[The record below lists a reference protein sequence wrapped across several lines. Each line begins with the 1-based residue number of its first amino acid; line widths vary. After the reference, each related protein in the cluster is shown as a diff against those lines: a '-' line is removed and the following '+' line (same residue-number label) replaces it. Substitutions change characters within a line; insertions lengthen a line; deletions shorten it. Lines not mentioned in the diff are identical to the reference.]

1 MPAPPRPVIPLGPFM
16 PDMPIATEPPVRSRV
31 FAAFANPDYRKFY
44 LGQGISLI
52 GTWLQA
58 AAVSWIVFDRT
69 KSERMS
75 GLVEAAGIV
84 PGLFV
89 GITAGAMADR
99 VVPRTMILVSQ
110 LAQMALAFVLTLLV
124 ISGNERVW
132 QLALI
137 VACTRIFVTFEM
149 PARQVFLYDVVGR
162 SMLVNA
168 IALNSGLFNASRV
181 IGPALAGLC
190 LSRLGEAACFGLNGA
205 SYLGAI
211 ASLLLIRVHPRPRH
225 SSGKGVR
232 EILAGFSYLMRD
244 RRVRSLFLLMAGFG
258 LLGGGFNAL
267 GPSYAQRLIGTGT
280 GGYSLLLAMGGL
292 GATLGALLLASLGGV
307 ENRERIVLA
316 GIGIFAASMTAAVA
330 IPPLFGPFG
339 SSGRL
344 VGGSLCLLGTGLGAI
359 VFYAATQTMI
369 QSAVPD
375 ILRGRVMGIW
385 MIVYSGSV
393 PLGCLWAG
401 ELAQAIG
408 VGTVMVASAALCGAL
423 AVGVAMA
430 AGLREIKGS

>member
-1 MPAPPRPVIPLGPFM
+1 M
-16 PDMPIATEPPVRSRV
+16 PDLLIEPDARIRSRM
-31 FAAFANPDYRKFY
+31 FAAFSLPNYRKFY
-44 LGQGISLI
+44 VGQGISLI

-84 PGLFV
+84 PGLIV
-89 GITAGAMADR
+89 GVLAGALADR
-99 VVPRTMILVSQ
+99 SVPRTMVLLSQ
-110 LAQMALAFVLTLLV
+110 MAQMALAFLLTGLV

-132 QLALI
+132 NLALI
-137 VACTRIFVTFEM
+137 VACTRVFVTFEM
-149 PARQVFLYDVVGR
+149 PARQVFLYEVVGR

-181 IGPALAGLC
+181 IGPALAGFC
-190 LSRLGEAACFGLNGA
+190 LARFGEAACFGLNGL

-211 ASLLLIRVHPRPRH
+211 ASLLLIRLEPRIERD
-225 SSGKGVR
+225 SIKAEN
-232 EILAGFSYLMRD
+232 EILGGFVYLLQN

-258 LLGGGFNAL
+258 LVGGGFSAL

-280 GGYSLLLAMGGL
+280 GGYSCLLAMGGL
-292 GATLGALLLASLGGV
+292 GATLGAFFVASLAGV
-307 ENRERIVLA
+307 EHRERIVLT
-316 GIGIFAASMTAAVA
+316 GIAIFAAAIAAGVL
-330 IPPLFGPFG
+330 IPPLCGPFG
-339 SSGRL
+339 STARL
-344 VGGSLCLLGTGLGAI
+344 IGGSICMLGTGLGAI

-369 QSAVPD
+369 QTNVPD
-375 ILRGRVMGIW
+375 LLRGRIMGIW

-408 VGTVMVASAALCGAL
+408 VGTVMIVSAALC
-423 AVGVAMA
+423 
-430 AGLREIKGS
+430 AGLAITVALSGQLRATV